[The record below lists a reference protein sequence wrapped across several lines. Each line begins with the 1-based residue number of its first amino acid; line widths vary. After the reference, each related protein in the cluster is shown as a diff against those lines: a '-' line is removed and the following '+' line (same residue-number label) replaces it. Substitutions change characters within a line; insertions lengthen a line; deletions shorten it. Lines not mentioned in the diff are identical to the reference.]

1 MGTKFFKVFLRRSY
15 AKQMIL
21 TDKNTEQKMKFS
33 IKYFFSKCNQIRS
46 WSHLLK
52 KFSVENFIFFF
63 VRWNSFLEWRVPDI
77 IFWIKKM
84 TRKVSYNFLNTLIQ
98 ANTLIIKVLT
108 RSFIMLNTMMENE
121 RKSFTNISILSLRSC
136 YLHCTKNEVFH

>member
-52 KFSVENFIFFF
+52 KFSVENFIFFLF
-63 VRWNSFLEWRVPDI
+63 GEIAFSNEEYLI
-77 IFWIKKM
+77 
-84 TRKVSYNFLNTLIQ
+84 SYF
-98 ANTLIIKVLT
+98 
-108 RSFIMLNTMMENE
+108 E
-121 RKSFTNISILSLRSC
+121 
-136 YLHCTKNEVFH
+136 